1 MSRYEKAFWALA
13 GGLFAFQL
21 IYLAV
26 TPYELAP
33 DEAYYWTWSKRLAW
47 GYFSKPPLVAAV
59 MWLTTSLGGD
69 TPFFVRLG
77 APIFAFLSYVA
88 LFYLAKGLFDERVAF
103 WSFLLAATT
112 AASPVGGLVMTIDPP
127 LLAFWGLTLLFLW
140 RGLGGKAIYWYLAGL
155 TLGLGLLSKY
165 TMGALVPSV
174 FAYLLFTPRARKWL
188 RRGEPYLW
196 VLMGG
201 AIFLPHL
208 LWEWRHGMVAIEH
221 TASLVEGE
229 GLRPYYFLEFLAT
242 QFGLLTPV
250 TFCLVVY
257 GLWKGGKEALKGVD
271 PWAFPFWAA
280 APLLGICVA
289 VSLSGPCYANW
300 GAPAYIG
307 AFVLAAS
314 SVIEAPWPP
323 ERKGRLL
330 KGAVA
335 LGAAVCLLIYGMDL
349 LRFLPI
355 PQGDLPTSRLMG
367 WRTLGQE
374 VAAVRASHGGQP
386 FVITKDRRFVAELA
400 FYTPGAFPRVYQYN
414 PTGRPRSQ
422 FDLWGGIEDE
432 VGSDA
437 VFVTKKGRG
446 VPEGLREAFDR
457 CERLKDVDIT
467 WRGRFVKGF
476 TLYLCRDFKG
486 FKRRER

>member
-174 FAYLLFTPRARKWL
+174 FAYLLFTPRAR
-188 RRGEPYLW
+188 
-196 VLMGG
+196 
-201 AIFLPHL
+201 
-208 LWEWRHGMVAIEH
+208 
-221 TASLVEGE
+221 
-229 GLRPYYFLEFLAT
+229 
-242 QFGLLTPV
+242 
-250 TFCLVVY
+250 
-257 GLWKGGKEALKGVD
+257 
-271 PWAFPFWAA
+271 
-280 APLLGICVA
+280 
-289 VSLSGPCYANW
+289 
-300 GAPAYIG
+300 
-307 AFVLAAS
+307 
-314 SVIEAPWPP
+314 
-323 ERKGRLL
+323 
-330 KGAVA
+330 
-335 LGAAVCLLIYGMDL
+335 
-349 LRFLPI
+349 
-355 PQGDLPTSRLMG
+355 
-367 WRTLGQE
+367 
-374 VAAVRASHGGQP
+374 
-386 FVITKDRRFVAELA
+386 
-400 FYTPGAFPRVYQYN
+400 
-414 PTGRPRSQ
+414 
-422 FDLWGGIEDE
+422 
-432 VGSDA
+432 
-437 VFVTKKGRG
+437 
-446 VPEGLREAFDR
+446 
-457 CERLKDVDIT
+457 
-467 WRGRFVKGF
+467 
-476 TLYLCRDFKG
+476 
-486 FKRRER
+486 